1 MAWFRNHYVCA
12 ACEGHWILECV
23 EVQDEHCPHC
33 RAYDVTPYRSDDLT
47 VLVAAPT
54 ASEDE
59 LVGALKAAAVQMR
72 GDSERPRG
80 RRAASRVVLH

>member
-1 MAWFRNHYVCA
+1 MAWFRNHYVCS

-23 EVQDEHCPHC
+23 AVQDEHCPHC

-47 VLVAAPT
+47 LVVAAPA

-59 LVGALKAAAVQMR
+59 LVGALKAAAVRMR
-72 GDSERPRG
+72 GDSGRP